1 MTASPPLQKDGVPDD
16 LVPARR
22 SATGIRSVL
31 AHELFRGEREVQ
43 LEHAGEHYRLRITAS
58 GKLILTK

>member
-1 MTASPPLQKDGVPDD
+1 MTASPPLKNNEAPDD

-22 SATGIRSVL
+22 SATGMRSVL
-31 AHELFRGEREVQ
+31 AHELFQGEREVQ